1 MLKFLSHSYDYY
13 IQNPSDVIMEVF
25 QDHTEDLQ
33 CTARSENSV
42 IAEVYRCVNGTGI
55 LLDNCRRG
63 QSTHVGRVRTS
74 CSVTVDMENVSE
86 TFFCVERALFDQ
98 MNRLS
103 AHFSVGVQGSSTYV
117 TNCHFCKFTKF
128 S

>member
-1 MLKFLSHSYDYY
+1 M
-13 IQNPSDVIMEVF
+13 F
-25 QDHTEDLQ
+25 QEHTEDLQ

-42 IAEVYRCVNGTGI
+42 IAEVYHCVNGTGI
-55 LLDNCRRG
+55 LLENCRRG

-74 CSVTVDMENVSE
+74 CSVTVDTEYVSE

-103 AHFSVGVQGSSTYV
+103 AHFSVVVQGSSKSLTAMFV
-117 TNCHFCKFTKF
+117 NLPSSHNHKG
-128 S
+128 SS